1 MSGLHVKKIFFFFEK
16 KLFGTVKNTRRDKN
30 WNRVKIEKKS
40 VGEGR
45 AGCARPP
52 TLHN

>member
-30 WNRVKIEKKS
+30 WNRVKIEKKIGRG
-40 VGEGR
+40 GEGWLR
-45 AGCARPP
+45 EAAYI
-52 TLHN
+52 T